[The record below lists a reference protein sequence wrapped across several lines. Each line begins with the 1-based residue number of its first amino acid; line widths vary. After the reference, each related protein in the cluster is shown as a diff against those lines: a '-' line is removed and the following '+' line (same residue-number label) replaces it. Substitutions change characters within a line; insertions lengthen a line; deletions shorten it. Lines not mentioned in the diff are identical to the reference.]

1 MFKKLKD
8 FFKEVYNDV
17 LLVVK
22 SHLCR
27 YMFKKEA
34 EELFTQ
40 IQENGSHRAKI
51 DATIVQS
58 HLQYL
63 EGVSYNPLDFLVEV
77 YDWLYDRKLDH
88 EVMEDL
94 IMIVLKAILER
105 NLCKHG
111 LDYWFNG

>member
-1 MFKKLKD
+1 MFKKLGEYI
-8 FFKEVYNDV
+8 KEIYEDI
-17 LLVVK
+17 LLVIK
-22 SHLCR
+22 AHLCK
-27 YMFKKEA
+27 YKFKKEA
-34 EELFTQ
+34 EELFLQ

-51 DATIVQS
+51 DATIVQT

-63 EGVSYNPLDFLVEV
+63 EGFSNDPLNFLVEV
-77 YDWLYDRKLDH
+77 HDWLYDRKLDH